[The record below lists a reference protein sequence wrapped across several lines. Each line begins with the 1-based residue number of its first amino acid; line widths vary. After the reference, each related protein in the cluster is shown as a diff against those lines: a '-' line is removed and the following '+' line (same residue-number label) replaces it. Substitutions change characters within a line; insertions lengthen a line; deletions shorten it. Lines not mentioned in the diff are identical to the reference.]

1 MARSFIPALGFR
13 AIRRARAVASGD
25 GVTDQEPC
33 TGYSALRRVRRA
45 PADDRPAD
53 QAPCVDSRA
62 IRRVLHA
69 AALALIPAA
78 LALSLALGLATPLW
92 AGDTA
97 GQTPDTCVCPEHV
110 TLAQPAWIRLPP
122 PNAPVT
128 AAYMTLANDG
138 DHDLTVVA
146 AASPVAGTV
155 ELHEHLQDAD
165 GVMRMRQVASMP
177 LPAGGTLTME
187 PGGLHVMLI
196 DLLRPLAEGDA
207 VPVTLR
213 FADGQ
218 SLEVAAEVRR
228 MAPAHAHGHQHH

>member
-1 MARSFIPALGFR
+1 MARSFIPARGFR
-13 AIRRARAVASGD
+13 AIRRARAAAAGD
-25 GVTDQEPC
+25 GLADQALC
-33 TGYSALRRVRRA
+33 TGSRAVRRVRRA
-45 PADDRPAD
+45 AADDRPAD
-53 QAPCVDSRA
+53 QAPCASSRG
-62 IRRVLHA
+62 IQHA
-69 AALALIPAA
+69 LRAAA

-92 AGDTA
+92 AGETA

-110 TLAQPAWIRLPP
+110 TLTQPAWIRLPP

-128 AAYMTLANDG
+128 AAYMTLANEG

-146 AASPVAGTV
+146 AESPVAGTV
-155 ELHEHLQDAD
+155 ELHEHLQDAA
-165 GVMRMRQVASMP
+165 GVMRMRQVASLP

-218 SLEVAAEVRR
+218 SAEVAAEVRR
-228 MAPAHAHGHQHH
+228 MAPGHAHGHQHH

>member
-1 MARSFIPALGFR
+1 MARSFIPARGFR
-13 AIRRARAVASGD
+13 A
-25 GVTDQEPC
+25 
-33 TGYSALRRVRRA
+33 VRRA
-45 PADDRPAD
+45 
-53 QAPCVDSRA
+53 Q
-62 IRRVLHA
+62 A
-69 AALALIPAA
+69 AALVLIPAA
-78 LALSLALGLATPLW
+78 LALSLALATPLW
-92 AGDTA
+92 AGETA

-128 AAYMTLANDG
+128 AAYMTLVNEG

-146 AASPVAGTV
+146 AESPIAGTV
-155 ELHEHLQDAD
+155 ELHEHLQDAT

-207 VPVTLR
+207 VSVTLR

-218 SLEVAAEVRR
+218 SLEAAAEVRR
-228 MAPAHAHGHQHH
+228 MAPGQAHGHQHH